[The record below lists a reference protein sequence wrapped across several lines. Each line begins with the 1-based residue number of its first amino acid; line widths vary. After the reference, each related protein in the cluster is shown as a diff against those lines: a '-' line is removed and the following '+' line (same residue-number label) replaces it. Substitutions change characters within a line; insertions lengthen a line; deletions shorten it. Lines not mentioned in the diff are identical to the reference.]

1 MLRRYQ
7 VQDIVLF
14 IAAREILF
22 AHLPK
27 DMNLRLRDLNVWDEK
42 GILSQPVVEFSMDVT
57 WTEKD
62 ENGRKIHKTASI
74 KEDNVVIKN
83 YGRIFRLLYDDRV
96 KTLLPQITLP
106 MDDGDMHNARI
117 VIKGDKVVID
127 KSLFDEDLSS
137 YDRRRHEICEIILK
151 FEEAA
156 MKLDPKLFPA
166 TDAIDFNYVL
176 TRMESS
182 GRLTPADSAVL
193 RAIRNAYN
201 HNKYPS
207 GSVDFAAMIN
217 SANMPKI
224 TESIYDRLNS
234 LIRLN

>member
-1 MLRRYQ
+1 
-7 VQDIVLF
+7 
-14 IAAREILF
+14 
-22 AHLPK
+22 
-27 DMNLRLRDLNVWDEK
+27 
-42 GILSQPVVEFSMDVT
+42 
-57 WTEKD
+57 
-62 ENGRKIHKTASI
+62 
-74 KEDNVVIKN
+74 
-83 YGRIFRLLYDDRV
+83 
-96 KTLLPQITLP
+96 
-106 MDDGDMHNARI
+106 MHNARI

-207 GSVDFAAMIN
+207 GSVDFASMIN

-234 LIRLN
+234 LTRLN